1 MENFERPEDEINF
14 SNLLKNPIRLFGL
27 IYPLSF
33 VLLIVI
39 GMYWVYNMDY
49 AYLNRIPAVKLARDT
64 VATEIPMQK
73 GSIQPGVDIKT
84 ISNPTLE
91 LISKGKEIYAANC
104 ASCHGAEGRGDGIAG
119 ANLNPKPRN
128 FYEKDGWKNGRK
140 LSEMYKTL
148 EEGIAGGGMVSY
160 NFLPITDR
168 VALIHYIH
176 SLMGD
181 YPKDSEEDLANLE
194 QTYKLSEGKNT
205 PNQIPVDKA
214 LQLLIKE
221 NNPKNQQIDFLIKQ
235 TEKDPEA
242 ELFNSV
248 ITNKKLA
255 ISTLIN
261 DNEWKKSPVDFY
273 NKISKTINING
284 FNSKFLRLEQSEIN
298 KLFSYLQRLIIY
310 NS

>member
-49 AYLNRIPAVKLARDT
+49 AYLNRIPAAKLARDT

-84 ISNPTLE
+84 ISNPTPE

-205 PNQIPVDKA
+205 PNQIPVEKA
-214 LQLLIKE
+214 LQVLMKE
-221 NNPKNQQIDFLIKQ
+221 NNPKNQQIEFLIKQ
-235 TEKDPEA
+235 IEKDPEA

-284 FNSKFLRLEQSEIN
+284 FSSKFLRLEQNEIN